1 MQTWE
6 RSQKPQCSDYAV
18 VEANYHDDSIWHFNC
33 VKLYQLLTF
42 GEVNLNA
49 LTSCL
54 LYSLLLYRPYAPTQ
68 ISTVNL
74 SNQ

>member
-1 MQTWE
+1 M
-6 RSQKPQCSDYAV
+6 A
-18 VEANYHDDSIWHFNC
+18 F
-33 VKLYQLLTF
+33 KLCIVISATTF

-49 LTSCL
+49 LISCL
-54 LYSLLLYRPYAPTQ
+54 LYSLLLYGPYAPTQ